1 MKLPKLQLPQWCKSK
16 PAKALVTTV
25 IVLLMVWVGRAVVVN
40 TGALNPL
47 SVALEQFEF
56 SDIYFHWH
64 RGHNAEA
71 ESDLVL
77 VDIRYLHDREEIA
90 TLLDSIAAHEPRLV
104 ALDVIFPPAVSLN
117 AAADSHLSAAVAALG
132 KKVVLAQNAVPLPE
146 GGWRIEQSFM
156 VDNQHVTTNPH
167 TPQPTQGFV
176 NLPVSV
182 VRTAPTTV
190 EVGDTAMPSFAA
202 QVALLASGNA
212 KLPTDPLIDFG
223 GTQLQ
228 TWTVVEEGFSLE
240 ALRGRIVFVGDMG
253 DLRDHHT
260 VAAGSGGRTRLS
272 GSEVH
277 ARATAALLSPMPYRN
292 LPRGWSI
299 AIQILLIYLFCWLLF
314 ALPQT
319 MDNWVHGA
327 LQLLFIVALLPVCYV
342 LFVWLKVVCAPTLA
356 LVGFGLAALAK
367 NIVDV
372 IPIFSKK

>member
-156 VDNQHVTTNPH
+156 TDNQHFTSNH

-202 QVALLASGNA
+202 QVALLASGMSA
-212 KLPTDPLIDFG
+212 LSERSTSTSASTRMLLKSLP
-223 GTQLQ
+223 
-228 TWTVVEEGFSLE
+228 
-240 ALRGRIVFVGDMG
+240 
-253 DLRDHHT
+253 
-260 VAAGSGGRTRLS
+260 
-272 GSEVH
+272 
-277 ARATAALLSPMPYRN
+277 
-292 LPRGWSI
+292 
-299 AIQILLIYLFCWLLF
+299 
-314 ALPQT
+314 
-319 MDNWVHGA
+319 
-327 LQLLFIVALLPVCYV
+327 
-342 LFVWLKVVCAPTLA
+342 
-356 LVGFGLAALAK
+356 
-367 NIVDV
+367 
-372 IPIFSKK
+372 